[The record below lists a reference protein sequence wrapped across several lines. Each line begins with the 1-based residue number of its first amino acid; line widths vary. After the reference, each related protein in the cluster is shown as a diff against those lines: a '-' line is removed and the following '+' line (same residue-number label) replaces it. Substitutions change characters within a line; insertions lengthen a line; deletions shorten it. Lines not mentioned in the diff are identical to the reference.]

1 MAYILTFYLAFSLAY
16 ALTIYLAF
24 YPACSLTY
32 VLAYISGMPPGI
44 YSDILLAVYFF
55 RPILSGIYPDMLS
68 GILSDICSEILS
80 GKLPGILSGIPSGM
94 FSGPGPLHSFLS
106 SRHGGRAEA
115 HWIEYSKCS
124 ERRGEGEGG
133 EDE

>member
-1 MAYILTFYLAFSLAY
+1 
-16 ALTIYLAF
+16 
-24 YPACSLTY
+24 
-32 VLAYISGMPPGI
+32 MPPGI

-55 RPILSGIYPDMLS
+55 RPFLSGIYPDMLS